1 MKRICFMLFIML
13 YTCAPFK
20 SAHGFHEVALHGGSG
35 ITEGYVESY
44 GTADG
49 AVRHHTVW
57 LYTRAD
63 CSSISWTLGEKTHSE
78 PLACGT
84 ATGFMGVPEG
94 VHHVVIEGCGKR
106 IAAYL
111 SVKKD
116 LHLILEPADLN
127 AGGCCQDGGWPGED
141 GRHYVD
147 FVESLSSISMI
158 SEL

>member
-13 YTCAPFK
+13 YMCAPFK

-44 GTADG
+44 GTAAS
-49 AVRHHTVW
+49 AVHHHTVW

-63 CSSISWTLGEKTHSE
+63 CGSISWTLGEKTHSE
-78 PLACGT
+78 PLECGT
-84 ATGFMGVPEG
+84 AAGFIGVPEG

-111 SVKKD
+111 GVKKD
-116 LHLILEPADLN
+116 LHLMLEPSDLHAD
-127 AGGCCQDGGWPGED
+127 GRCDDGGSPASG
-141 GRHYVD
+141 GSYYVD
-147 FVESLSSISMI
+147 FAETLSSISLI

>member
-13 YTCAPFK
+13 YACAPFK
-20 SAHGFHEVALHGGSG
+20 SAHGFHEVALRGGSG

-49 AVRHHTVW
+49 AVYHHTVW

-63 CSSISWTLGEKTHSE
+63 CGSISWTLGGKTHSE
-78 PLACGT
+78 PLTCGT
-84 ATGFMGVPEG
+84 ATGFMDVPEG

-111 SVKKD
+111 SVGKD
-116 LHLILEPADLN
+116 LHVMIEPSDLH
-127 AGGCCQDGGWPGED
+127 AD
-141 GRHYVD
+141 GRCDDGDSTEAGSYYVD
-147 FVESLSSISMI
+147 FAETLSSISLI

>member
-1 MKRICFMLFIML
+1 MKRICFMLLIML
-13 YTCAPFK
+13 CACAPFK

-44 GTADG
+44 GTDDG
-49 AVRHHTVW
+49 AARHYTVW

-63 CSSISWTLGEKTHSE
+63 CASISWTLGVKEHGES
-78 PLACGT
+78 LACGT
-84 ATGFMGVPEG
+84 AAGFMGVPEG
-94 VHHVVIEGCGKR
+94 VHRVVIEGCGKS

-116 LHLILEPADLN
+116 LHLMLEPSDLH
-127 AGGCCQDGGWPGED
+127 AD
-141 GRHYVD
+141 GRCDDAGYPGSGGSYYVD
-147 FVESLSSISMI
+147 FAETLSSISFI

>member
-13 YTCAPFK
+13 CACVPFK

-44 GTADG
+44 GTADV
-49 AVRHHTVW
+49 AAHRYTVW

-63 CSSISWTLGEKTHSE
+63 CGTISWTLGEKTHSG

-84 ATGFMGVPEG
+84 AAGFMGVPEG
-94 VHHVVIEGCGKR
+94 VHHVAIEGCGKS

-111 SVKKD
+111 SVTKD
-116 LHLILEPADLN
+116 LHLMIEPSDLRAYGRCDD
-127 AGGCCQDGGWPGED
+127 AGSPGSGGSY
-141 GRHYVD
+141 YVD
-147 FVESLSSISMI
+147 FAETLSSISLI